1 MGNSLKDTPETV
13 LQTYRNIE
21 INLNEKNTLPP
32 WILLIAGK
40 EAEWK
45 GKVGEEIAG
54 PGSLR
59 KSLKLPGR
67 IMRENHKFR
76 SVLTANIVQV

>member
-1 MGNSLKDTPETV
+1 MGNSLKGTPETV
-13 LQTYRNIE
+13 LQTHRNIE
-21 INLNEKNTLPP
+21 INLNEKNASPP
-32 WILLIAGK
+32 WIVLIAGK

-45 GKVGEEIAG
+45 GKVGEEMAG
-54 PGSLR
+54 PGILR

-76 SVLTANIVQV
+76 SALTANIVQV